1 MTIHRI
7 FAVTL
12 ICLTAGA
19 LHACS
24 KAASVTNNA
33 ASTTA
38 ASTAGQSDPAPV
50 AKPLP
55 HGCDL
60 LTVKD
65 AEAVMGPGA
74 RLVRD
79 SSDTCDLATASE
91 LGPTISVKIEE
102 LSDTWDGGD
111 TMATMDKEVRKLPDI
126 GDGGYSYMG
135 GSIAFKKGRAEV
147 SVITSNYRNGPLS
160 KLDAARLIATRVA
173 AAM

>member
-1 MTIHRI
+1 MMTRRL
-7 FAVTL
+7 FA
-12 ICLTAGA
+12 IILTGLTVVA
-19 LHACS
+19 LNACS
-24 KAASVTNNA
+24 KEAPPAGG
-33 ASTTA
+33 
-38 ASTAGQSDPAPV
+38 STATTSAGTSDQPAAAPA
-50 AKPLP
+50 AKPIP
-55 HGCDL
+55 HACDL

-111 TMATMDKEVRKLPDI
+111 TMAAMDKDVKKLPDI

-135 GSIAFKKGRAEV
+135 GSIAFKKGKAEV

-160 KLDAARLIATRVA
+160 KIDAARLVATKVA